1 MDNAAV
7 ADGTALKRVYI
18 PTEYSFNTGNV
29 VPGVYGSKSAARF
42 ILDAVNNVASLDC
55 LWVGDSNTGYNGF
68 GWCDGF
74 QHGLCQA
81 GSNMYATPIVL
92 TWNTQPEIGYRSNMF
107 QSFSQA
113 TSGGLFAG
121 TGASSGASSTLK
133 ATYGVGSGSL
143 SATGQTIGTPAVP
156 VPPNFLDIPGAR
168 TDPQYSNTALW
179 AYMRSIATGTPG
191 RDYSFAAPC
200 PIAFDAEL
208 NFRLQVNARSSAARL
223 VTEWGVSGTGFG
235 QVSLKTRTA
244 GASPNADVWEIYT
257 HTMTAGSRFVYSAQ
271 AGALD
276 QQKLTMT
283 IDGATGQNCVL
294 GPISLGF
301 CSIYQS
307 NKIGTSNSIM
317 EYRGGANLTEIA
329 TDISQAAAGWCKT
342 LLKEARERQIAAN
355 PSGGR
360 VLICIQGGVNS
371 TDWSPS
377 NPAAA
382 ITAVESIKTSLK
394 AQWAA
399 LGYPA
404 TDLYFLFMVSHSQN
418 AGDTVLTVLRTY
430 AQAYYTNS
438 TDTLFVNLNDI
449 APYEKIR
456 LNGWYQYEVESGGV
470 PAGVRYEHLSQGGR
484 GYETISSM
492 IVNNICRFA

>member
-1 MDNAAV
+1 MPQIRTRQLLGSDN
-7 ADGTALKRVYI
+7 RI
-18 PTEYSFNTGNV
+18 
-29 VPGVYGSKSAARF
+29 VPGIYGSRAAAQF
-42 ILDAVNNVASLDC
+42 IVDAVNNTASLDC

-81 GSNMYATPIVL
+81 GANMYATPIVL
-92 TWNTQPEIGYRSNMF
+92 TWNTQPEIGYRSRMF

-113 TSGGLFAG
+113 SSGGLFEG
-121 TGASSGASSTLK
+121 TGGSSGASTLLK
-133 ATYGVGSGSL
+133 ATYGIGSGSL
-143 SATGQTIGTPAVP
+143 SATGQAVGSPAVP
-156 VPPNFLDIPGAR
+156 VPPNFLDIPGTR
-168 TDPQYSNTALW
+168 TGNQYSNTALW

-223 VTEWGVSGTGFG
+223 VTQWGVSGIGT
-235 QVSLKTRTA
+235 VSNKTRTV
-244 GASPNADVWEIYT
+244 GASPSADVWEIYT
-257 HTMTAGSRFVYSAQ
+257 HTMTPGSRFVYSAQ
-271 AGALD
+271 ATATD
-276 QQKLTMT
+276 QQYLTMT
-283 IDGATGQNCVL
+283 IDGATGQPGVL
-294 GPISLGF
+294 GPISIGF

-307 NKIGTSNSIM
+307 SKIGTSSSIM
-317 EYRGGANLTEIA
+317 EYRGGANLTDIA
-329 TDISQAAAGWCKT
+329 TDISQAAAGWCNT
-342 LLKEARERQIAAN
+342 LLKEARERQIVA
-355 PSGGR
+355 GGTGR
-360 VLICIQGGVNS
+360 VLICIQGGVNNG
-371 TDWSPS
+371 DWSPS

-382 ITAVESIKTSLK
+382 ITAVEGMKTNIK

-418 AGDTVLTVLRTY
+418 AGDAALTVLRTY

-438 TDTLFVNLNDI
+438 TDTLFVNLNEI
-449 APYEKIR
+449 APYEKIL
-456 LNGWYQYEVESGGV
+456 LNGWYQYETAA

-484 GYETISSM
+484 GYETISSA
-492 IVNNICRFA
+492 IVSNICRFV

>member
-1 MDNAAV
+1 MPQIRTRQLLGSDN
-7 ADGTALKRVYI
+7 RI
-18 PTEYSFNTGNV
+18 STGI
-29 VPGVYGSKSAARF
+29 YGSRAAARF
-42 ILDAVNNVASLDC
+42 VAEAVNNTASLDC

-81 GSNMYATPIVL
+81 GANMYATPIVL
-92 TWNTQPEIGYRSNMF
+92 TWNTQPEIGYRSRMF
-107 QSFSQA
+107 QSFSQ
-113 TSGGLFAG
+113 TSSVGLVEG
-121 TGASSGASSTLK
+121 TGVSSGASPALK

-143 SATGQTIGTPAVP
+143 SATGQTTGSPAVP

-168 TDPQYSNTALW
+168 TGTQSSNTALW
-179 AYMRSIATGTPG
+179 TYMRSIATGIPG

-200 PIAFDAEL
+200 PIAFDGEL

-223 VTEWGVSGTGFG
+223 VTEWRVNGQGNSG
-235 QVSLKTRTA
+235 LKIRTA
-244 GASPNADVWEIYT
+244 GASPSGDVWEIYT
-257 HTMTAGSRFVYSAQ
+257 HTMTAGSRFIYSAQ
-271 AGALD
+271 AGAVDTQYL
-276 QQKLTMT
+276 QMT
-283 IDGATGQNCVL
+283 IDGGTGQSCVL
-294 GPISLGF
+294 GPISVGF

-307 NKIGTSNSIM
+307 SKIGTSSSIM

-329 TDISQAAAGWCKT
+329 TDISQAAAGWCNT

-371 TDWSPS
+371 SDWSPS
-377 NPAAA
+377 SPAVA

-394 AQWAA
+394 TQWAA

-449 APYEKIR
+449 APYEKIL
-456 LNGWYQYEVESGGV
+456 LNGWYQYETTA